1 MPIRARLARV
11 QALLRKFP
19 LVAVPAQVDKSRGA
33 GLATLGSEG
42 QARDPR
48 QRTNA
53 RAQTPSF
60 HSNTSTKFVTP
71 RVGEAV
77 TKPRVRYVAPTGLD
91 TGVWPLPGLRPSLYS
106 FGPLGLSDTM
116 T

>member
-42 QARDPR
+42 SGARPE
-48 QRTNA
+48 A
-53 RAQTPSF
+53 AHKRAGANPQFS
-60 HSNTSTKFVTP
+60 
-71 RVGEAV
+71 
-77 TKPRVRYVAPTGLD
+77 
-91 TGVWPLPGLRPSLYS
+91 
-106 FGPLGLSDTM
+106 
-116 T
+116 